1 MVVLAAAA
9 EQERTPLSL
18 LAQVARETLL
28 AHLRRKAAMEVL
40 VILHLTGAAA
50 AVVVVQVR

>member
-9 EQERTPLSL
+9 QERTPLSL